1 MSLRLVLWDCPQ
13 SYIAKT
19 LVVCPVSS
27 PQPNTRKA
35 ASSKVH
41 PTPPPRCSP
50 SRAWLPC
57 PSTCLPSQSSH
68 HLCFQDF
75 SFFFCPFS
83 LVFKHSIDKRKK
95 KENPSLNPISTS
107 GCPLS
112 LISLSQ
118 PNSPKSCL
126 HRCFHSS
133 PPFRSSTPSRQP
145 LPAPNHPNGPNGSR

>member
-1 MSLRLVLWDCPQ
+1 MLWDCPQ
-13 SYIAKT
+13 CYIAKP

-27 PQPNTRKA
+27 SQPNTRKA
-35 ASSKVH
+35 ASTKVH
-41 PTPPPRCSP
+41 PAPPPRCP
-50 SRAWLPC
+50 LPC
-57 PSTCLPSQSSH
+57 LASLPVHLFDISVQPPPLFPGLLIFFSVPSHWYLNIPLTNGE
-68 HLCFQDF
+68 
-75 SFFFCPFS
+75 
-83 LVFKHSIDKRKK
+83 KK

-145 LPAPNHPNGPNGSR
+145 APNHPNGPNGSR